1 MFEEKTQQQTT
12 QGGKFGGRSG
22 TFRRMSFQLSKQQA
36 EHFVFPCPRC
46 GAELP
51 ADDATCRACG
61 FHPHPSRPLPELSP
75 APASPH
81 PVDTPVPT
89 EPTAQPMDLHSTPE
103 AQTLA
108 SLLEQ
113 LTPVRSNTPPPSG
126 VQWHIP
132 TSTYHEEL
140 PPSSINPHS
149 PLSPLPEPTIYVF
162 EAGSEAGSN
171 VTTSAPAH
179 LQAYDMLPFQP
190 IDTAFTNNSLDQ
202 GTSSPPLPSAPPEE
216 ETRFTSH
223 QQAPMAFLLDTGES
237 SDPLFSQPAM
247 PNAEIKQAA
256 ESMLDALSFP
266 DNIQASVYKQG
277 MAFPQLPETPQPL
290 IQASLL
296 PGTFPPPPASM
307 DLSIA
312 DLPTAIIAV
321 PDLAQQ
327 PSFSLKAASEA
338 TEKWRRSWL
347 ERQRAE
353 AAPAL
358 DVPRGQA
365 KIPSPLSLRESIMRL
380 RAARPAQR
388 HPPVQDNA
396 KQKSSY

>member
-12 QGGKFGGRSG
+12 PGGKFGGRSG

-81 PVDTPVPT
+81 PVDTPVPA

-113 LTPVRSNTPPPSG
+113 LAPVRSNTPPPSG
-126 VQWHIP
+126 IQWHIP
-132 TSTYHEEL
+132 TSAYHDEL

-149 PLSPLPEPTIYVF
+149 PLSPLPEPNSYVF
-162 EAGSEAGSN
+162 GTNHEAELN
-171 VTTSAPAH
+171 VATSAPAH

-202 GTSSPPLPSAPPEE
+202 GASFAPLPSAPPEE
-216 ETRFTSH
+216 GARLISH
-223 QQAPMAFLLDTGES
+223 QQAPMAFLLDTGER

-247 PNAEIKQAA
+247 PDAAINQAD
-256 ESMLDALSFP
+256 ESVLDALSFP
-266 DNIQASVYKQG
+266 GSIQASVYKQR
-277 MAFPQLPETPQPL
+277 MAFPQLPETPQPFT
-290 IQASLL
+290 QASLL
-296 PGTFPPPPASM
+296 PHMPETYPPTPASM

-312 DLPTAIIAV
+312 DLPTAVIAV
-321 PDLAQQ
+321 PDLEQQ

-365 KIPSPLSLRESIMRL
+365 KVLSPLSLRESIMRL
-380 RAARPAQR
+380 RAARSSQR
-388 HPPVQDNA
+388 HTPVQDKA
-396 KQKSSY
+396 K

>member
-12 QGGKFGGRSG
+12 SGGKFGGRSG
-22 TFRRMSFQLSKQQA
+22 TFRRMSFQLSKQHA

-46 GAELP
+46 GTELP
-51 ADDATCRACG
+51 VDDATCRACG

-81 PVDTPVPT
+81 PIDTLVPAK
-89 EPTAQPMDLHSTPE
+89 PTAPSLDLHSTPE

-113 LTPVRSNTPPPSG
+113 LAPVRSNTPPPSG

-132 TSTYHEEL
+132 TSAYHEEL

-149 PLSPLPEPTIYVF
+149 PLSPLPEPNSYVF
-162 EAGSEAGSN
+162 GTSREAGSN

-202 GTSSPPLPSAPPEE
+202 GTGSAPLPSAPPEKGA
-216 ETRFTSH
+216 RLISH

-247 PNAEIKQAA
+247 PDAVTKQAA
-256 ESMLDALSFP
+256 ESMLNALSFP
-266 DNIQASVYKQG
+266 DNIQASVYTQG

-290 IQASLL
+290 IQASHI
-296 PGTFPPPPASM
+296 PETYPPAPASM

-365 KIPSPLSLRESIMRL
+365 DVPSPLSLRESIMRL
-380 RAARPAQR
+380 RAARRSQR

-396 KQKSSY
+396 K

>member
-12 QGGKFGGRSG
+12 SGGKFGGRSG

-61 FHPHPSRPLPELSP
+61 FHSHPSRPLPELSP

-81 PVDTPVPT
+81 PVDTPVPA
-89 EPTAQPMDLHSTPE
+89 EPMDLHSTPE

-113 LTPVRSNTPPPSG
+113 LAPVRSNTPPPSG

-132 TSTYHEEL
+132 MSTYHEEL

-149 PLSPLPEPTIYVF
+149 PLSPLPEPNSYVF
-162 EAGSEAGSN
+162 GTSREAGSN

-190 IDTAFTNNSLDQ
+190 IDTAFTNNSPDR
-202 GTSSPPLPSAPPEE
+202 GTSSAPLPSAPPEE
-216 ETRFTSH
+216 GARLISY

-237 SDPLFSQPAM
+237 SDPLFFQPAM
-247 PNAEIKQAA
+247 PDAAINQAD
-256 ESMLDALSFP
+256 ESVLDALSFP
-266 DNIQASVYKQG
+266 GSIQASVYKQE
-277 MAFPQLPETPQPL
+277 MAFPQLPETPQPFT
-290 IQASLL
+290 QASLL
-296 PGTFPPPPASM
+296 PHIPETFPPVPASM

-365 KIPSPLSLRESIMRL
+365 KVLSPLSLRESIMRL
-380 RAARPAQR
+380 RAARPSQR
-388 HPPVQDNA
+388 HTPVQDKA
-396 KQKSSY
+396 K